1 MKTLVFTGG
10 HHNSSLPVAQAL
22 KNEGTNIV
30 WLGHRHSQWG
40 DTSDSA
46 EYHDVT
52 AAGITFF
59 DLQAGKFYKTFH
71 PAKLIRIP
79 WGFIQAFYYLLKIRP
94 QGIVSFGGYLAV
106 PVVFAGWFLGIP
118 SITHEQTVVAGWAN
132 RFLAYFVK
140 KIAITWPESA
150 AHFPKSKVVLTGLP
164 LRPELVNLKSK
175 PTTDNPQL
183 KTLYIT
189 GGKQGSHVINSVVF
203 DALPQLT
210 KAFNVIH
217 QTGTSSIYNDV
228 GRSEEMKMQ
237 NYFAFGY
244 DSKKAIEAF
253 SKAEVVV
260 SRAGAH
266 TTYELLYLGL
276 KCVLIPIP
284 WVSHNEQLENAKLL
298 EKQNLAVILSQDDLS
313 VKNLLDAIAKCVSLT
328 PQKITEVG
336 DGLPKLIELIHNTF
350 NPKNNT

>member
-10 HHNSSLPVAQAL
+10 HHNSALPVATAL
-22 KNEGTNIV
+22 KKEGTNIV

-46 EYHDVT
+46 EYSDVT
-52 AAGITFF
+52 ASGIPFF

-71 PAKLIRIP
+71 PLKLIRIP
-79 WGFIQAFYYLLKIRP
+79 WGFLQAFYYLLKIRP

-106 PVVFAGWFLGIP
+106 PVVFVGWILGIP

-132 RFLAYFVK
+132 RFIVHFVK

-150 AHFPKSKVVLTGLP
+150 IHFPKDKVVITGLP
-164 LRPELVNLKSK
+164 LRPELVNLK
-175 PTTDNPQL
+175 NNQ
-183 KTLYIT
+183 KTNHQSPKAIYVT

-203 DALPQLT
+203 AALPELT
-210 KAFNVIH
+210 KSFKVIH
-217 QTGTSSIYNDV
+217 QTGTSTIYDDV
-228 GRSEEMKMQ
+228 GKSATLKLP
-237 NYFAFGY
+237 NYQAFGY
-244 DSKKAIEAF
+244 DSSLAIEAF
-253 SKAEVVV
+253 SKADIVV

-284 WVSHNEQLENAKLL
+284 WVSHNEQLQNALLL
-298 EKQNLAVILSQDDLS
+298 ERQNLAVILNQDELT

-328 PQKITEVG
+328 PQKVTEVG
-336 DGLPKLIELIHNTF
+336 DGLPKLIELIHNTLT
-350 NPKNNT
+350 NGQK